1 MNRQMWQPSVAETNF
16 SPVKMMSPGPVRD
29 DINPSP
35 AALPVRQP
43 WTMPDKGTT
52 IRRRMTADPFER
64 LHGSPTKMLSQRG
77 AGLIPSHKLTGEL
90 PPPDHVVTSTDFFKP
105 DPDRP
110 RTSSAPLR
118 FAHEFNVTT
127 AGTHVIGSVE
137 TASPGQTTDSRV
149 VKHNCSSLSAAKGS
163 PEKCARGVSRNPLG
177 GFYTT

>member
-1 MNRQMWQPSVAETNF
+1 
-16 SPVKMMSPGPVRD
+16 
-29 DINPSP
+29 
-35 AALPVRQP
+35 
-43 WTMPDKGTT
+43 MPDKGTT

-127 AGTHVIGSVE
+127 SGSHVIGSVE
-137 TASPGQTTDSRV
+137 VASPGPRVKTTDSARRQAQLLV
-149 VKHNCSSLSAAKGS
+149 DARRQGRPEKSAA
-163 PEKCARGVSRNPLG
+163 ARRRAATRSADSTRRDPLG
-177 GFYTT
+177 GFPERSTRQRPPGEGRRFSLAGAP